1 MARASSIEK
10 GRADPV
16 RNRVRTP
23 ATAPGAPKGAHIRD
37 DTSARAGIGMPAAW
51 RRKPAMSSGR
61 TWSALFPAHAAS
73 TPRGQPAGS

>member
-1 MARASSIEK
+1 MARPSSVEK

-37 DTSARAGIGMPAAW
+37 DTSARAGIGMPAAA
-51 RRKPAMSSGR
+51 RREPAMSSGR
-61 TWSALFPAHAAS
+61 TWSAPFPAHAAS
-73 TPRGQPAGS
+73 TPGGQPAGS